1 MPYIVNV
8 IFNILTSGLPC
19 CLLAIGIFITF
30 RLLDFADLT
39 AEGSFL
45 IGGSLAIAL
54 IRIGVNPYVATLI
67 ATIGSNVRIFN
78 IYFLHQV
85 KDS

>member
-8 IFNILTSGLPC
+8 ILNILTSGLPC
-19 CLLAIGIFITF
+19 CLLALGIFITY

-45 IGGSLAIAL
+45 IGGSVAIAL
-54 IRIGVNPYVATLI
+54 IKVGINPYLATFI
-67 ATIGSNVRIFN
+67 ASLGGA
-78 IYFLHQV
+78 LCG
-85 KDS
+85 